1 MQSGERP
8 RTQPRRGA
16 TTVETAI
23 VLSLFF
29 LLVLAG
35 IEISRLGLTSQLL
48 SSAANSGCRVA
59 VINGHTQNDVVST
72 VQTVLNGGGIGSSSY
87 TMVTSPSDVTST
99 HLGDS
104 ITVTISVPFSKV
116 SWLSTPLF
124 LGSTTITSSAT
135 LSSERP

>member
-1 MQSGERP
+1 M
-8 RTQPRRGA
+8 
-16 TTVETAI
+16 VETAI

-29 LLVLAG
+29 LLVLAA
-35 IEISRLGLTSQLL
+35 IELSRLGLTSQLL

-72 VQTVLNGGGIGSSSY
+72 VQTVLTGGGIGSSY
-87 TMVTSPSDVTST
+87 TMVTSPSDVTTT